1 MRFAS
6 LGSGSEGNGL
16 VVEAGGSRL
25 MIDCGFG
32 VRDAAARLARLGLS
46 PADVDAIVVT
56 HEHSDHV
63 GGVAAFAARHGI
75 PVWLTFGTL
84 TVTGERF
91 AGVECVYGFDSHD
104 TFAVGALEV
113 RPFPVPHDAREPVQF
128 VVTDGAARL
137 GVVTD
142 LGTSTPAVE
151 AALSGCDAL
160 VLECN
165 HDAGMLAGGKYPPL
179 LKARIAGRY
188 GHLDNASSAALLASI
203 DTSRLRH
210 VIAAHLSKENNTP
223 AHARAALAGALNC
236 AADWIGIADQAA
248 GFDWREI

>member
-91 AGVECVYGFDSHD
+91 AGVERVYGFDSHD
-104 TFAVGALEV
+104 TFGVGALEV

-128 VVTDGAARL
+128 VVTDGAVRL

-203 DTSRLRH
+203 DATRLRH

-223 AHARAALAGALNC
+223 AHARAALAEALNC

>member
-151 AALSGCDAL
+151 EALSGCDAL

-203 DTSRLRH
+203 DASRLRH